1 MEATSLRFCQ
11 SNISTFLIY
20 PIVINGSVIPNFLSV
35 SMKFQRKESRMI
47 IENCDKY
54 DIIIVF
60 GLVIDIAEE
69 IKT

>member
-1 MEATSLRFCQ
+1 
-11 SNISTFLIY
+11 
-20 PIVINGSVIPNFLSV
+20 
-35 SMKFQRKESRMI
+35 MKFQRKESRMI